1 VRVELGRQQAGAFTP
16 SHGGVR
22 EYTVALPATPPG
34 ADVVV
39 TLRTPTFTPDA
50 ARYLSQQGSQVGQ
63 AQRLGVRL
71 DWAELRN

>member
-1 VRVELGRQQAGAFTP
+1 VFVGDLEAGAFPP
-16 SHGGVR
+16 SQAEVR
-22 EYTVALPATPPG
+22 VFTLALPPAPPG

-39 TLRTPTFTPDA
+39 TLRTPTFIPDA
-50 ARYLSQQGSQVGQ
+50 ARYLSQQGAQAGQ